1 METVHCSQTGV
12 SRSYVC
18 WKILINIFSDF
29 LVDVLVKIN
38 LLHYLIIKLIGKIF
52 YTHPKNNHVIFKI
65 VEYFSPYFSPLKKAF
80 ILDLINEKLTC
91 LLLEKGN
98 RSFLL
103 KHQAST
109 YFSFVNEDNY
119 KCLTVSFPCNSRSIL
134 FSLILGIRK

>member
-1 METVHCSQTGV
+1 MLEIV
-12 SRSYVC
+12 
-18 WKILINIFSDF
+18 IIIFSDF

-91 LLLEKGN
+91 LLLEKRGIVAFCL
-98 RSFLL
+98 SIKLPLIFPLL
-103 KHQAST
+103 
-109 YFSFVNEDNY
+109 
-119 KCLTVSFPCNSRSIL
+119 
-134 FSLILGIRK
+134 